1 MLIDMVG
8 DYRYF
13 FRPEEREEENEDMVV
28 PVAPAKKLHCVCGN
42 ALEVPYLFYSYL
54 SFYLFLLTFIF

>member
-28 PVAPAKKLHCVCGN
+28 PVAPAKKLHCVCGT
-42 ALEVPYLFYSYL
+42 AIEVSFLFYSYL
-54 SFYLFLLTFIF
+54 SFY